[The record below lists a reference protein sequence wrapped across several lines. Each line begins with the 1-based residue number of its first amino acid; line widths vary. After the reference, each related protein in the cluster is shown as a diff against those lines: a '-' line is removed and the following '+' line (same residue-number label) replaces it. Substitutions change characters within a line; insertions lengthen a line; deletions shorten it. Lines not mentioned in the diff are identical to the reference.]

1 MINPIN
7 TSTNPIYYSKMPAKQ
22 TQGVNTTAHS
32 LELSDYMTGQAIL
45 ARNNI
50 SFRNLSTPIEVTD
63 KYNKKVEG
71 KDHLDLPNVHIYEY
85 PDTNLTLVLNLAD
98 KIKNPIVSM
107 TLNNQEESEYNPIM
121 SNLLK
126 IMINKRFLQT
136 FGVDTYYENEG
147 NIISYFQLNNQ
158 DAVKNISQLNK
169 IIFNT
174 EFNNIELEMAKKDL
188 IKYIS
193 SDDYKN
199 KNTDFRYLYK
209 SEDFKSSNELTKE
222 INSIT
227 LYNIQN
233 YQKNCLKNSEGIA
246 RVVIPKNSFEKD
258 QNKILQSINKNIP
271 IKFKSQNNIEDIKN
285 FIPNNQLAC
294 IMGIPDSYPLS
305 FNYKISFNNT
315 KESLIGE
322 IAELILT
329 GDNYIVFEKYYKDP
343 MEIRNPKQINTC
355 LYWKIYADLE
365 PNQDIAEKEEYKNF
379 QKHVNNIYNS
389 DFSKELE
396 EYKNLLKD
404 DYKYDLQENE
414 NAMERCKPFLVGEYF
429 QIYELINSI
438 SEQDIKNFIKKYII
452 EQKPIIHINDT
463 KKYEEYLYDKTN

>member
-7 TSTNPIYYSKMPAKQ
+7 ISTNPIYYSKMPAKQ
-22 TQGVNTTAHS
+22 TQGVNTTNPS
-32 LELSDYMTGQAIL
+32 LELSDYKTGQAIL

-63 KYNKKVEG
+63 KYNKKIED

-107 TLNNQEESEYNPIM
+107 TLNNQKQSEYNPIM

-126 IMINKRFLQT
+126 IIINKRFLQT
-136 FGVDTYYENEG
+136 FGTDTYYENEG
-147 NIISYFQLNNQ
+147 NVISYFQLNNQ

-174 EFNNIELEMAKKDL
+174 KFNKIELEMAKKDL
-188 IKYIS
+188 IKYIN
-193 SDDYKN
+193 SDEYNNANIDIK
-199 KNTDFRYLYK
+199 YLYK
-209 SEDFKSSNELTKE
+209 SSDLKSNNELTKE
-222 INSIT
+222 INSVT
-227 LYNIQN
+227 LYSIQN
-233 YQKNCLKNSEGIA
+233 YQDNCLKNSEGTA
-246 RVVIPKNSFEKD
+246 QVIISKNSFVKD

-271 IKFKSQNNIEDIKN
+271 IKLKPQDSTEDMKK
-285 FIPNNQLAC
+285 FIPNTRLAC
-294 IMGIPDSYPLS
+294 IRDLPDSYPLN

-329 GDNYIVFEKYYKDP
+329 GDNYIVLEKYYKDP
-343 MEIRNPKQINTC
+343 IEIRNPKQINTC
-355 LYWKIYADLE
+355 LYWKINTDIA
-365 PNQDIAEKEEYKNF
+365 PNQDINEKEEYKKF
-379 QKHVNNIYNS
+379 QKYVNNIYQS
-389 DFSKELE
+389 DFANELE

-414 NAMERCKPFLVGEYF
+414 NGMERCKPFLIDEYF

-438 SEQDIKNFIKKYII
+438 TEQDIKNFIRKFII
-452 EQKPIIHINDT
+452 EQKPVIHINDT
-463 KKYEEYLYDKTN
+463 KKYEECNHDKTN

>member
-7 TSTNPIYYSKMPAKQ
+7 ISTNPMYYNKMPEKQ
-22 TQGVNTTAHS
+22 AGETNTTMPDF
-32 LELSDYMTGQAIL
+32 ELSGYKTGQAIL

-50 SFRNLSTPIEVTD
+50 TFRNLAVPIEVTD
-63 KYNKKVEG
+63 KYNKKTEG

-98 KIKNPIVSM
+98 QIENPIVTM
-107 TLNNQEESEYNPIM
+107 TLNNNKQFESNPIM
-121 SNLLK
+121 SNLLN

-174 EFNNIELEMAKKDL
+174 EFSNIELEMAKKDL

-193 SDDYKN
+193 SDEYMN
-199 KNTDFRYLYK
+199 KNIDLKYLYK
-209 SEDFKSSNELTKE
+209 SDDFKSNNELTKE
-222 INSIT
+222 INSVT
-227 LYNIQN
+227 LYAIQN
-233 YQKNCLKNSEGIA
+233 YQDNCLKNSEGIA

-271 IKFKSQNNIEDIKN
+271 IKLQSKNNIEDIKN
-285 FIPNNQLAC
+285 FVPNNQLAC
-294 IMGIPDSYPLS
+294 IRGIPDSYPLN

-329 GDNYIVFEKYYKDP
+329 GDNYTVLEKYYNDPIDIKD
-343 MEIRNPKQINTC
+343 PKQINTC
-355 LYWKIYADLE
+355 LYWKIHA
-365 PNQDIAEKEEYKNF
+365 DIAPNPDIDEKEEYKDF

-414 NAMERCKPFLVGEYF
+414 NGMERCKPFLVGEYF

-438 SEQDIKNFIKKYII
+438 TEQDIKNFIKKFII

-463 KKYEEYLYDKTN
+463 RKHEEYNLDKTN

>member
-1 MINPIN
+1 MINPISI
-7 TSTNPIYYSKMPAKQ
+7 STNPIFYQSKQAKETKPAN
-22 TQGVNTTAHS
+22 VSASNF
-32 LELSDYMTGQAIL
+32 ELSDYKIGQAIL

-50 SFRNLSTPIEVTD
+50 SFRNLVVPIEVKD
-63 KYNKKVEG
+63 KYNKKIEG

-107 TLNNQEESEYNPIM
+107 TLNNQEQSEYNPIM

-126 IMINKRFLQT
+126 IIINKRFLQT
-136 FGVDTYYENEG
+136 FGADTYYENEG
-147 NIISYFQLNNQ
+147 NVISYFQLNNQ

-174 EFNNIELEMAKKDL
+174 KFNKIELEMAKKNL
-188 IKYIS
+188 IK
-193 SDDYKN
+193 
-199 KNTDFRYLYK
+199 YLYK
-209 SEDFKSSNELTKE
+209 SSDFKSNNELTKE
-222 INSIT
+222 INSVT

-233 YQKNCLKNSEGIA
+233 YQDNCLKNSEGMA
-246 RVVIPKNSFEKD
+246 QVVIPKNSFVKD

-271 IKFKSQNNIEDIKN
+271 IKLKPQNSTEDMQK
-285 FIPNNQLAC
+285 FIPNTQLVC
-294 IMGIPDSYPLS
+294 IRDLPDSYPLN

-329 GDNYIVFEKYYKDP
+329 GDNYIVLEKYYNDP
-343 MEIRNPKQINTC
+343 IEIRNPKQTNTC
-355 LYWKIYADLE
+355 LYWKINTDIA
-365 PNQDIAEKEEYKNF
+365 PNQDINEKEEYKKF
-379 QKHVNNIYNS
+379 QKYVNNIYQS
-389 DFSKELE
+389 DFANELE

-414 NAMERCKPFLVGEYF
+414 NALERCKPFLIDEYF

-438 SEQDIKNFIKKYII
+438 TEQDIKNFIRKFII
-452 EQKPIIHINDT
+452 EQKPVIHINDT
-463 KKYEEYLYDKTN
+463 KKYEEYNHDKTN